1 MSIILYGIKNCDT
14 VKKARR
20 WLETQQIEYTFHDFR
35 VDGLTKDMLK
45 DFLKHVEW
53 ETLLN
58 KRGTTWRKLSENQK
72 QGISNQKAIALMHD
86 NPTLIKRPVLNH
98 KGVYLIGF
106 SENKYEQAFYEIMV
120 PII

>member
-20 WLETQQIEYTFHDFR
+20 WLEAQQIEYAFHDFR

-45 DFLKHVEW
+45 DFLKYVDW

-58 KRGTTWRKLSENQK
+58 KRGTTWRKLSEDQK
-72 QGISNQKAIALMHD
+72 QNITKQKAIALMHK
-86 NPTLIKRPVLNH
+86 NPALIKRPVINYE
-98 KGVYLIGF
+98 GAYFVGF
-106 SENKYEQAFYEIMV
+106 SEDKFKNTFS
-120 PII
+120 